1 MKFKELFSV
10 ETAAKPAVVVIFG
23 ATGDLARRKLFP
35 ALRNLHQRELLNE
48 ETVIVACGRRDYNDE
63 SFRALL
69 DGDEDFLKHIRY
81 CRGDNYGDDLYA
93 ALKKI
98 FDEVDSKNS
107 DIAFNKLFYLALA
120 ADDMLQV
127 CRQLSSFGLLSEEEG
142 KGWNHVIF
150 EKPFGHDLASARALN
165 NSLQSLLKES
175 QIYRIDHYL
184 GKETVQN
191 ILMLRFANVIFEPLW
206 RAEYIERVEITA
218 AESLGVE
225 KRGAYYDNAGAL
237 RDMFQNH
244 MLQLLSLTAMEVPSS
259 FAADAVRDEKV
270 KLLRAV
276 RPFDL
281 DNLQDSVVRGQYE
294 AYTHE
299 PGVKEESQ
307 TETFVAA
314 KFYIDNWRWRNV
326 PFFLRSGKKMLCKK
340 SEIAIIF
347 KKIPHSIFP
356 DATSENLANNALVLQ
371 IFPNEGITLALN
383 AKKPGPKLHLGR
395 MTLDFDY
402 SSLGRSV
409 EDDAYERLLLD
420 ALLGDPTLF
429 IRSDF
434 IDEAWKIL
442 TPVLEKWKQSD
453 EKPELYYAGSEGPT
467 GAKKLIAP
475 AKWRKLK

>member
-1 MKFKELFSV
+1 
-10 ETAAKPAVVVIFG
+10 
-23 ATGDLARRKLFP
+23 
-35 ALRNLHQRELLNE
+35 
-48 ETVIVACGRRDYNDE
+48 
-63 SFRALL
+63 
-69 DGDEDFLKHIRY
+69 
-81 CRGDNYGDDLYA
+81 
-93 ALKKI
+93 
-98 FDEVDSKNS
+98 
-107 DIAFNKLFYLALA
+107 
-120 ADDMLQV
+120 
-127 CRQLSSFGLLSEEEG
+127 
-142 KGWNHVIF
+142 
-150 EKPFGHDLASARALN
+150 
-165 NSLQSLLKES
+165 
-175 QIYRIDHYL
+175 
-184 GKETVQN
+184 
-191 ILMLRFANVIFEPLW
+191 
-206 RAEYIERVEITA
+206 
-218 AESLGVE
+218 
-225 KRGAYYDNAGAL
+225 
-237 RDMFQNH
+237 
-244 MLQLLSLTAMEVPSS
+244 
-259 FAADAVRDEKV
+259 
-270 KLLRAV
+270 
-276 RPFDL
+276 
-281 DNLQDSVVRGQYE
+281 
-294 AYTHE
+294 
-299 PGVKEESQ
+299 
-307 TETFVAA
+307 
-314 KFYIDNWRWRNV
+314 
-326 PFFLRSGKKMLCKK
+326 MLCKK